1 MGGRRV
7 TLVTSNWTK
16 FMRRNKC
23 IANSL
28 SLLKSNFFSEEANA
42 SDSSS
47 SSNESNPV
55 TEIRFVPEDKG
66 TCKY

>member
-1 MGGRRV
+1 MPMTILIFTNMV
-7 TLVTSNWTK
+7 
-16 FMRRNKC
+16 
-23 IANSL
+23 
-28 SLLKSNFFSEEANA
+28 FFPEEANA
-42 SDSSS
+42 SDNSS